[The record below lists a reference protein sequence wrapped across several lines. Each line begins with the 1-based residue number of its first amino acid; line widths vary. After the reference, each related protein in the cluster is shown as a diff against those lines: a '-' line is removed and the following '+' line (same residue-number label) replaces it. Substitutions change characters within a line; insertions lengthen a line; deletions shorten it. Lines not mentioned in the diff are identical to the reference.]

1 MLMQI
6 ILIRSVLHAMLAT
19 EGIPL
24 HALASEDLDTP
35 DYVLIQ
41 AKSRML
47 PTQTANLERIVSRIA
62 LEKTVRA
69 VRWETQNDDE

>member
-1 MLMQI
+1 MLIQTF
-6 ILIRSVLHAMLAT
+6 LIRSVLYSLLAR
-19 EGIPL
+19 GAL
-24 HALASEDLDTP
+24 HVLASEALDTP

-41 AKSRML
+41 ARSRML